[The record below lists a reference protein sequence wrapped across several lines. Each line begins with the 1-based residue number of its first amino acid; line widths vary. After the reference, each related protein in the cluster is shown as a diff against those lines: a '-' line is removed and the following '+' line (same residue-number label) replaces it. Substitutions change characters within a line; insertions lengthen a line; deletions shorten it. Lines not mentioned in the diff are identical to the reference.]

1 MKLNFRS
8 SPRSEIEIPAFAG
21 MRTKVNRLNKY
32 ITGLIILLF
41 SAIIFNACAD
51 DDNVNLND
59 FPINIDPGTIGDT
72 TYIPITPIITGFNEP
87 ADIHFG
93 YDQQIYV
100 ADKNNDRIVQLD
112 LAGSVVSYSSFILR
126 PKKITQDRNFDLLV
140 IASVIDTIPPNT
152 LDTVDVVYRFK
163 LQPNGGTLSG
173 VIPTIA
179 FKSNQ
184 PTPIPGDH
192 GKFTGISTFQ
202 DNYYLVTR
210 SGDNNASQIDPD
222 NAIFRINRFDNTL
235 PVPERLSGFEVEG
248 QGLLSLQQVSGITTL
263 TSNNTD
269 LIYIQKSSNAA
280 FKVQW
285 CIYDDVDEIYTAKF
299 TPSSGVDILRNGLMI
314 EPADITIDQFSN
326 IYVIDSYK
334 DSLYKFN
341 SLGKL
346 KSESFGGNGI
356 SPSQFSNPL
365 GVAFFNKTLYIC
377 DTGNNR
383 ILRFILSTDNN

>member
-1 MKLNFRS
+1 MSNDNKMNWTILNRKTL
-8 SPRSEIEIPAFAG
+8 RYYVG
-21 MRTKVNRLNKY
+21 C
-32 ITGLIILLF
+32 IT
-41 SAIIFNACAD
+41 AIIGISISLFALGCAD
-51 DDNVNLND
+51 EDKIDLSQ

-72 TYIPITPIITGFNEP
+72 TYIPVTPIITGFNEP
-87 ADIHFG
+87 VDIHFG
-93 YDQQIYV
+93 YDQQLYV
-100 ADKNNDRIVQLD
+100 ADKNNDRIVQLN
-112 LAGSVVSYSSFILR
+112 LAGAVVSYSNFVLR

-140 IASVIDTIPPNT
+140 IASVIDTVPPNI
-152 LDTVDVVYRFK
+152 LDTVDVIYRYK
-163 LQPNGGTLSG
+163 LRENGGVLAG
-173 VIPTIA
+173 VIPTVA

-192 GKFTGISTFQ
+192 GRFTGIATFQ

-210 SGDNNASQIDPD
+210 TGPNNSSPIDPD
-222 NAIFRINRFDNTL
+222 NAIFRINRFDNTV

-248 QGLLSLQQVSGITTL
+248 QGLMSLQDVSGIATFTY
-263 TSNNTD
+263 NNSD

-285 CIYDDVDEIYTAKF
+285 CIYDDIEGIYTPKF
-299 TPSSGVDILRNGLMI
+299 SPSGNVDLLRNGLMI
-314 EPADITIDQFSN
+314 EPADITLDQFNN
-326 IYVIDSYK
+326 IYVIDSWK

-346 KSESFGGNGI
+346 KSESFGGEGV
-356 SPSQFSNPL
+356 SPSQFNNPL
-365 GVAFFNKTLYIC
+365 GVAFFNRTLYIC

>member
-1 MKLNFRS
+1 MDS
-8 SPRSEIEIPAFAG
+8 
-21 MRTKVNRLNKY
+21 RLRGNDKILDYLKKY
-32 ITGLIILLF
+32 ITGLIIVLF
-41 SAIIFNACAD
+41 SAMLLNACAD
-51 DDNVNLND
+51 GDLSLQD
-59 FPINIDPGTIGDT
+59 FPINVDPGTIGDT

-87 ADIHFG
+87 VDIHFG

-100 ADKNNDRIVQLD
+100 ADKNNDRVVQLN
-112 LAGSVVSYSSFILR
+112 LAGAVVSYSNFILR

-140 IASVIDTIPPNT
+140 IASVIDTIPPNI

-163 LQPNGGTLSG
+163 LQPNGGILSG
-173 VIPTIA
+173 VTPTIA
-179 FKSNQ
+179 FRSNQ

-192 GKFTGISTFQ
+192 GSFTGISTYQ

-210 SGDNNASQIDPD
+210 SGVNNSSPIDPD
-222 NAIFRINRFDNTL
+222 NAIFKIDRFDNTN
-235 PVPERLSGFEVEG
+235 PVPQRLAGFEVEG
-248 QGLLSLQQVSGITTL
+248 QGLLSLQQISGISTFTY
-263 TSNNTD
+263 NNTD
-269 LIYIQKSSNAA
+269 LIYVQKSSNAA

-285 CIYDDVDEIYTAKF
+285 CVYDDIDEIYTAKF
-299 TPSSGVDILRNGLMI
+299 EPSSGVDILRNGLMT
-314 EPADITIDQFSN
+314 EPSDITLDQFNN

-346 KSESFGGNGI
+346 KSESFGGAGT

>member
-1 MKLNFRS
+1 MKYLD
-8 SPRSEIEIPAFAG
+8 
-21 MRTKVNRLNKY
+21 KYNKHFN
-32 ITGLIILLF
+32 LIIIILF
-41 SAIIFNACAD
+41 SALLFNACAD

-87 ADIHFG
+87 VDIHFG

-112 LAGSVVSYSSFILR
+112 LAGNVVSYSNFILR

-140 IASVIDTIPPNT
+140 IASVIDTIPPNV
-152 LDTVDVVYRFK
+152 LDTVDVVYRYR
-163 LQPNGGTLSG
+163 LLPNGGTLSG
-173 VIPTIA
+173 VTPTIA
-179 FKSNQ
+179 FRSNQ

-192 GKFTGISTFQ
+192 GSFTGIATYQ

-210 SGDNNASQIDPD
+210 SGNNNSSQIDPD
-222 NAIFRINRFDNTL
+222 NAIFRINRFDNTN
-235 PVPERLSGFEVEG
+235 PVPQRLSGFEVEG
-248 QGLLSLQQVSGITTL
+248 QGLLSLQQVSGISTF
-263 TSNNTD
+263 SYNNTD

-285 CIYDDVDEIYTAKF
+285 CIYDDIDEIYTAKF
-299 TPSSGVDILRNGLMI
+299 TPSSNVDLLRNGLMT
-314 EPADITIDQFSN
+314 EPADITIDQLNN

-346 KSESFGGNGI
+346 KSESFGGQGV
-356 SPSQFSNPL
+356 SPSKFSNPL

>member
-1 MKLNFRS
+1 MKYIKIKIKINIIL
-8 SPRSEIEIPAFAG
+8 IITAFAF
-21 MRTKVNRLNKY
+21 
-32 ITGLIILLF
+32 IL
-41 SAIIFNACAD
+41 NACAD
-51 DDNVNLND
+51 DDNVKLSD
-59 FPINIDPGTIGDT
+59 YPINIDPGTIGDT
-72 TYIPITPIITGFNEP
+72 TYIPLTPIITGFNEP
-87 ADIHFG
+87 VDIHFG
-93 YDQQIYV
+93 YDQQLYIT
-100 ADKNNDRIVQLD
+100 DKNNNRIVQLN
-112 LAGSVVSYSSFILR
+112 LAGGVVSYSNFILR

-163 LQPNGGTLSG
+163 LQPNGGILSG

-192 GKFTGISTFQ
+192 GNFTGISTYQ

-210 SGDNNASQIDPD
+210 SGNNNSSPIDPD
-222 NAIFRINRFDNTL
+222 NAIFRINRFDNTN

-248 QGLLSLQQVSGITTL
+248 QGLLSLQQVSGIVTFTY
-263 TSNNTD
+263 NNTD

-280 FKVQW
+280 FKIQW
-285 CIYDDVDEIYTAKF
+285 CVYDDIDEIYTAKYE
-299 TPSSGVDILRNGLMI
+299 PASGVDILRNGLLL
-314 EPADITIDQFSN
+314 EPADITLDQLGN
-326 IYVIDSYK
+326 IFVIDSYK

-346 KSESFGGNGI
+346 KSESFGGAGI
-356 SPSQFSNPL
+356 SPSQFNNPL

>member
-1 MKLNFRS
+1 VNKLKQYILFVS
-8 SPRSEIEIPAFAG
+8 ATFA
-21 MRTKVNRLNKY
+21 
-32 ITGLIILLF
+32 LF
-41 SAIIFNACAD
+41 FNACAD
-51 DDNVNLND
+51 DENVKLSD
-59 FPINIDPGTIGDT
+59 YPINVDPGTIGDT
-72 TYIPITPIITGFNEP
+72 TYIPITPVITGFNEP
-87 ADIHFG
+87 VDIHFG
-93 YDQQIYV
+93 YDQQLYI

-112 LAGSVVSYSSFILR
+112 LAGGIVSYSNFILR

-140 IASVIDTIPPNT
+140 IASVIDTIPPNV

-173 VIPTIA
+173 VQPTIA
-179 FKSNQ
+179 FRSNQ

-192 GKFTGISTFQ
+192 GNFTGISTYQ

-210 SGDNNASQIDPD
+210 SGNNNSSPIDPD
-222 NAIFRINRFDNTL
+222 NAIFRIDRFDNTN

-248 QGLLSLQQVSGITTL
+248 QGLLSLQQVSGLTTF
-263 TSNNTD
+263 TYNNTD

-285 CIYDDVDEIYTAKF
+285 CLYDDIEGIYTAKF
-299 TPSSGVDILRNGLMI
+299 EPSSGVDLLRNGLMI
-314 EPADITIDQFSN
+314 EPADITLDQFNN
-326 IYVIDSYK
+326 IYIVDSYK

-346 KSESFGGNGI
+346 KSESFGGEGI
-356 SPSQFSNPL
+356 SPTQFNSPL
-365 GVAFFNKTLYIC
+365 GVAFFNRTLYIC